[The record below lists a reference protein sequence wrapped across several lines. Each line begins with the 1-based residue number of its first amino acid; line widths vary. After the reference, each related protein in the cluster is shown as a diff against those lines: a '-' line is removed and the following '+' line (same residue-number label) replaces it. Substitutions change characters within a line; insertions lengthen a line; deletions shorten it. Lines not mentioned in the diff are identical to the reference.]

1 MVYKNKLRYRVFLCL
16 SLSQVEVYQS
26 DFNAERE
33 ARENLAGEKER
44 LAEDLRH
51 LQRRNQQLLD
61 ELEAYQQNQ
70 FEQIRRTATVPT
82 APV

>member
-1 MVYKNKLRYRVFLCL
+1 MHYKGYVFFV
-16 SLSQVEVYQS
+16 QVEVYQS

-70 FEQIRRTATVPT
+70 FEQMQKQ
-82 APV
+82 APPSTIASAPM

>member
-1 MVYKNKLRYRVFLCL
+1 V
-16 SLSQVEVYQS
+16 SPHQVEVYQS

-70 FEQIRRTATVPT
+70 FQQMQRTPIIPT

>member
-1 MVYKNKLRYRVFLCL
+1 VIFFL
-16 SLSQVEVYQS
+16 QVEVYQS

-70 FEQIRRTATVPT
+70 FEQMQRQTPPHT
-82 APV
+82 APTTPL